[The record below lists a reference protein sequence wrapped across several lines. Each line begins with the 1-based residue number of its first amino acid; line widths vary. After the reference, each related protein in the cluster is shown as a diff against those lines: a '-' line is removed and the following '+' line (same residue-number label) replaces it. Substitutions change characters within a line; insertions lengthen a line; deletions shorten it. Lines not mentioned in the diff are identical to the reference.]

1 MHRSRLRLGLLLLG
15 PLLSV
20 VLLLPLSGLPALA
33 GNPAVPGDPA
43 SGRQIAERWC
53 AACHIVAPQQERAA
67 DASVPSFM
75 AIATD
80 ADGLD
85 WLEGFLADPHPP
97 MPDLSLTRQ
106 EIRDL
111 RAYFVEL
118 NR

>member
-1 MHRSRLRLGLLLLG
+1 MYRPRLRLGLLLLG
-15 PLLSV
+15 PLLCL
-20 VLLLPLSGLPALA
+20 VLLLSGLPTLA
-33 GNPAVPGDPA
+33 GNPSVPGDPD

-67 DASVPSFM
+67 DAAVPSFM
-75 AIATD
+75 AIATG
-80 ADGLD
+80 ADGLE

-111 RAYFVEL
+111 RAYFAEL
-118 NR
+118 AK